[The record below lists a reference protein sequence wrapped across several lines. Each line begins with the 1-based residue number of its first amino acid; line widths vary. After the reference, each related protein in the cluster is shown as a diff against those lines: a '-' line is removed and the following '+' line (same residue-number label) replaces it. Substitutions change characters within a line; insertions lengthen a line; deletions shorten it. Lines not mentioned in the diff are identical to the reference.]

1 MEHNST
7 QTVTPDDSVVNVE
20 EESRM
25 EFNSCKETLKQYIK
39 DHRQAPNTKLF
50 SFLALLNAYVP
61 DSYITMDECQRIL
74 GPPDPIHGGPPFEE
88 RMKPFT
94 VFIKMSGPLP
104 GRVCMI
110 HPEIAKSA
118 VELLADLNI
127 SRGRTA
133 RQFFRSFCNNETEDM
148 VQFIK
153 DLLTKRE
160 MGEHGKAKFSSLILD
175 ICENQDFHQAL
186 SVLEMASDTFGQNP
200 NFPQTIARLYYLE
213 SGDYNKT
220 EEWAQEAIR
229 RAPNNSY
236 VADTLGQIHKNN
248 LLRRV
253 SDQRDVEE
261 IAEKAYSAFKDVEEK
276 AEREEGPE
284 MEGTPGVVS
293 TSDSFN
299 NRGLFGFIQVAKIV
313 FKKLGKTRAA
323 ASYPNLQKEVEDK
336 FDFFEW
342 YLTYSKPDMK
352 TFEPD
357 YFWRDVALC
366 YEYYTGKTAAES
378 TSFPGLLNCLDRGL
392 FSSKGSRARF
402 QETENDLQQIRD
414 ELKTM
419 YETNVDD
426 VKVAERYILSN
437 IVLSNKEPDSASLS
451 PVQELQTV
459 IHKFLCEVGCRSPE
473 FYLLVLL
480 LFWPEEPVEV
490 KQEEDVE
497 VKQEPELEATEED
510 GSQDK
515 TWEDVNTDEDQD
527 TGGEAAQPSPD
538 LMSDP
543 DLQDIVTLMKEEFA
557 RAKYAKYL
565 RGRYLLPLFF
575 LGKGSGLSRW
585 IHKSKLDVVVET
597 MVLDKLEAQTD
608 EEDEREQLKKELDTQ
623 TDEEES
629 QQQKKKMR
637 LFHDM
642 WIKGEVWQN
651 SQIKEMLLPV
661 QVEPCNSSMTLE
673 EQEEVFVLAGG
684 KKIKAR
690 VEDEADERPLSTMLY
705 YLGFTIQGP
714 VVFRVGAP
722 HSEQ

>member
-7 QTVTPDDSVVNVE
+7 QTVASDAVILFDSCQVQL
-20 EESRM
+20 S
-25 EFNSCKETLKQYIK
+25 QYVQQ
-39 DHRQAPNTKLF
+39 HRLATNTKLF

-61 DSYITMDECQRIL
+61 DSYITMDDCRRIL

-88 RMKPFT
+88 RMEPFT
-94 VFIKMSGPLP
+94 VLIKTSGPVP
-104 GRVCMI
+104 GSVCMI

-118 VELLADLNI
+118 VKLLACMKI
-127 SRGRTA
+127 SRTDTTKQFLYSQYKA
-133 RQFFRSFCNNETEDM
+133 RPYM
-148 VQFIK
+148 VEFIK

-160 MGEHGKAKFSSLILD
+160 MAEHGKDMFSRLIHD
-175 ICENQDFHQAL
+175 IYERQGFKESRSVNKEQEFKQADSVYEKKNFHQAL
-186 SVLEMASDTFGQNP
+186 SVLEMASYKFRHKR
-200 NFPQTIARLYYLE
+200 NFPQTIARLYYLKKR
-213 SGDYNKT
+213 DYNKA
-220 EEWAQEAIR
+220 EEWAQEAIA

-248 LLRRV
+248 LLKKV
-253 SDQRDVEE
+253 KQQKDVEE
-261 IAEKAYSAFKDVEEK
+261 IAKKAYSAFKDVEEK

-313 FKKLGKTRAA
+313 FEELGETRAA
-323 ASYPNLQKEVEDK
+323 ASYPNLQMEVEDK

-352 TFEPD
+352 TFEPHF
-357 YFWRDVALC
+357 FWRDVALC
-366 YEYYTGKTAAES
+366 YKQYTGKTAAES
-378 TSFPGLLNCLDRGL
+378 TSFPGLLNCLDHGL

-402 QETENDLQQIRD
+402 EEPENGLQQIRD

-451 PVQELQTV
+451 PVQELQEV
-459 IHKFLCEVGCRSPE
+459 IHNFLRIDRRRRSPE

-480 LFWPEEPVEV
+480 LFWPEEPDEV

-543 DLQDIVTLMKEEFA
+543 DLQDIVTLMENSFE

-608 EEDEREQLKKELDTQ
+608 EEEEKE
-623 TDEEES
+623 
-629 QQQKKKMR
+629 QQKKKMR
-637 LFHDM
+637 LFHDV
-642 WIKGEVWQN
+642 WIKGEVWHHP
-651 SQIKEMLLPV
+651 QIKELLLPV

-673 EQEEVFVLAGG
+673 EQEEVFVCVGE

-690 VEDEADERPLSTMLY
+690 VEEKVDERPLSTILY